1 MAEVIEGKIMRRSA
15 FFALAGVLLAG
26 AAFAQNTVPDNAALG
41 RQLDSHINPD
51 QIRDW
56 NKLMSAEPNHVGS
69 PHDKINADWILAQF
83 KSWGWDAHIETF
95 KVLYPTP
102 LSETLEMLGPKP
114 FTATLQEPPIPGDSS
129 ATAKDPALPAYLAYQ
144 GDGDVTAPLVYV
156 NYGVVDDYKR
166 LEQLGI
172 SVKGKIVIARYG
184 ESWRG
189 LKVKLAQDHGA
200 VGALIYSDPAD
211 DGYSTDLP
219 YPLGAARPPQGIQ
232 RGSAQDMMI
241 YPGDPLTPG
250 VAATDDAKRLTREE
264 AVTVMKIPALPISY
278 ADASVMM
285 AAMDGPVVPAA
296 WRGHM
301 AITYRV
307 GGGGPPVHLAV
318 KSEWGLKPIY
328 DVIAMLKGTT
338 APDQWVIRGNHHDG
352 WVFGASDPLAGQT
365 AMLAEAKALGEMR
378 KAGWKPKRS
387 IVYTSWDAEEP
398 MLLGSTEWAE
408 AHAAELQ
415 KKAVLYINS
424 DGNGRGILNIG
435 GSEDLEK
442 FATDAIQDLTD
453 PETGLPVA
461 ARRRARLQT
470 TQSSD
475 DHARF
480 MGRTAADTTKDMPI
494 EPLGSG
500 SDYTPF
506 LQHLGI
512 ETIDFGYGGEGS
524 SNGVYHSRYDTF
536 EHHSKFVD
544 PGFVYD
550 AMLARTIGR
559 AVLLAADSDLPLV
572 ETGDFADASA
582 QYVSELKKLADD
594 RRTAAE
600 AQAKLLAADA
610 FTRSADPTKPHANPT
625 ALKPVPKFDFGAIDE
640 AVAALKKSAAA
651 YDAAIAGRAAQLP
664 PRERARLMALMLP
677 LDQSLLLEAGLP
689 DRPWYKSLIYAP
701 GRFTGYGTKTMPG
714 IREGIEEERFDDA
727 AKFIGLTAGALKAY
741 AAKLDQATQML
752 NGGPVVN

>member
-1 MAEVIEGKIMRRSA
+1 MRHPVL
-15 FFALAGVLLAG
+15 FVLAGVLLTG
-26 AAFAQNTVPDNAALG
+26 AAFGQAAAPDDSALR

-51 QIRDW
+51 EIRDW
-56 NKLMSAEPNHVGS
+56 MKQLAAEPNHVGS
-69 PHDKINADWILAQF
+69 PHDKTNADWILAQF

-102 LSETLEMLGPKP
+102 ISESLEMLGPKP
-114 FTATLQEPPIPGDSS
+114 FTATLQEAPIPGDSS
-129 ATAKDPALPAYLAYQ
+129 ATAKDPALPAYLAYV

-156 NYGVVDDYKR
+156 NYGYVDDYKR
-166 LEQLGI
+166 LEQFGI

-184 ESWRG
+184 VGWRG

-211 DGYSTDLP
+211 DGYSLDAP
-219 YPLGAARPPQGIQ
+219 YPQGASRPPQGIQ

-250 VAATDDAKRLTREE
+250 IAATDDAKRLSRDE
-264 AVTVMKIPALPISY
+264 APTILKIPALPISY
-278 ADASVMM
+278 ADAAVLMG
-285 AAMDGPVVPAA
+285 AMDGPAVPVN

-301 AITYRV
+301 NITYRV

-318 KSEWGLKPIY
+318 KSDWSLKPAY
-328 DVIAMLKGTT
+328 DVIATLKGST
-338 APDQWVIRGNHHDG
+338 APDQWVVRGNHHDG
-352 WVFGASDPLAGQT
+352 WVFGASDPLAGMT
-365 AMLAEAKALGEMR
+365 AMLAEAKSLGMMV

-424 DGNGRGILNIG
+424 DGNGRGILNVG

-442 FATDAIQDLTD
+442 FAAETIKDLRD
-453 PETGLPVA
+453 PETGEMVA
-461 ARRRARLQT
+461 ARRRARLQMA
-470 TQSSD
+470 QGD

-480 MGRTAADTTKDMPI
+480 VGRVADDANKDMPI

-500 SDYTPF
+500 SDYSPF
-506 LQHLGI
+506 LQHLGL

-550 AMLARTIGR
+550 AMLAKTVGR
-559 AVLLAADSDLPLV
+559 AILVAAGSDLPIV
-572 ETGDFADASA
+572 QTGDFADASA
-582 QYVSELKKLADD
+582 QYVTELKKLADD
-594 RRTAAE
+594 QRTAAE
-600 AQAKLLAADA
+600 NQAKLLSANAYNL
-610 FTRSADPTKPHANPT
+610 SADPTKPHANPT
-625 ALKPVPKFDFGAIDE
+625 PLKAVPRFDFSAID
-640 AVAALKKSAAA
+640 AALAALKKSAAA
-651 YDAAIAGRAAQLP
+651 YDAAIAAKAAALP
-664 PRERARLMALMLP
+664 PRERARLMAMMLP
-677 LDQSLLLEAGLP
+677 LDQTLLLDAGLP
-689 DRPWYKSLIYAP
+689 GRPWYKSLMYAP
-701 GRFTGYGTKTMPG
+701 GRFTGYGAKTMPG
-714 IREGIEEERFDDA
+714 IREGIEDERFDDA
-727 AKFIGLTAGALKAY
+727 SKFIGLTADALKAY
-741 AAKLDQATQML
+741 ANKLDQATAFL
-752 NGGPVVN
+752 NGSPAVN